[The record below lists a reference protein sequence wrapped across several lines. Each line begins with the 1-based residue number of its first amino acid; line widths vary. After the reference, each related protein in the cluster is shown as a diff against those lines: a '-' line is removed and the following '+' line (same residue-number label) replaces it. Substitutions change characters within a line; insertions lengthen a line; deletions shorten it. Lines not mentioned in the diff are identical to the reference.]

1 MSTITRLNQIQRA
14 LTDQDIVFCYSGY
27 LSEEALLNFGKTIR
41 QSLELVQIDKKI
53 ARSVFAIF
61 VEETQNIVRYSK
73 AILPA
78 EADDSEVLLR
88 HGFIA
93 VGTPEKDVYFVCCG
107 NLVLKEDV
115 QRLSRHLNHIAT
127 LDADGLKALY
137 KQILKD
143 AVPEG
148 SKGAGVGFV
157 DIARR
162 ANGALEYDF
171 KDVDD
176 THAYFYLKAYA

>member
-1 MSTITRLNQIQRA
+1 MS
-14 LTDQDIVFCYSGY
+14 
-27 LSEEALLNFGKTIR
+27 FGKTIR
-41 QSLELVQIDKKI
+41 QSLELVQVDKKT

-73 AILPA
+73 AILP
-78 EADDSEVLLR
+78 EDADDSEAVLR

-93 VGTPEKDVYFVCCG
+93 VGSPEKDVYFVCCG
-107 NLVLKEDV
+107 NLILKDDV
-115 QRLSRHLNHIAT
+115 QRLSRHLKHIAT
-127 LDADGLKALY
+127 LDSDGLKALY
-137 KQILKD
+137 KEILKD

-162 ANGALEYDF
+162 ANGAFEYDF

-176 THAYFYLKAYA
+176 KHAYFYLKAYA